1 MGKRNIGSGVVGDK
15 PNQRV
20 GSVSNSMVG
29 ADFELVALKFF
40 EKCGIK
46 LLRNFAVDVGLSHK
60 KKHCFDLGGGLPT
73 LKSSSS
79 VSHISGRLALTFR
92 ALK

>member
-1 MGKRNIGSGVVGDK
+1 MRKHIESDVVGDK

-20 GSVSNSMVG
+20 GSVNNSRVG

-40 EKCGIK
+40 EKRGIR
-46 LLRNFAVDVGLSHK
+46 LSRNFAVNVGLSDK
-60 KKHCFDLGGGLPT
+60 KSIASISAVPI